1 MKVSKGFYT
10 ALLIIYVFILFV
22 MLYFFGN
29 VSNMNNSSF
38 FNKIMSLV
46 NIIPFMN
53 LGNFQSIIISIIRF
67 MPLALI
73 LPNIFNQLKKPYRFY
88 ITIILIITFYEIA
101 KVLLL
106 MGYADIN
113 DVIFGSISTIIVYQ
127 ILFKVGFNGKL

>member
-73 LPNIFNQLKKPYRFY
+73 LPNIFNQLKKPYRF
-88 ITIILIITFYEIA
+88 
-101 KVLLL
+101 
-106 MGYADIN
+106 
-113 DVIFGSISTIIVYQ
+113 
-127 ILFKVGFNGKL
+127 

>member
-88 ITIILIITFYEIA
+88 ITIILIIIFYEIA

-127 ILFKVGFNGKL
+127 ILF